1 MMNNNDN
8 HQKEEAFDFAK
19 AMAELEEINHWFQ
32 SQEIDLDEGLAKFRR
47 GLALIKK
54 SRQKLADLSENERNA
69 LGQRSFELIQK
80 YSYAQV
86 VAAIK
91 HETQK

>member
-1 MMNNNDN
+1 MNNNDN
-8 HQKEEAFDFAK
+8 HQEEAFDFAK

-54 SRQKLADLSENERNA
+54 SRQKLAEVENE
-69 LGQRSFELIQK
+69 FEE
-80 YSYAQV
+80 
-86 VAAIK
+86 IK
-91 HETQK
+91 KEFGGESSLADK